1 MTETLTDR
9 DRAKA
14 DRRDALLEAAAHLF
28 AEHGYA
34 GVTLDDLGAAA
45 GVRGPAVYRH
55 FPGKAAVLAAVLRDA
70 SAGLLEGGRA
80 TVADAADEAS
90 ALRDLI
96 RFHVDFALANADVIR
111 VQDRELAS
119 LPDAD
124 AHEVRRLQR
133 EYVELWVGVLARL
146 RPDRAEPELRIRA
159 HAAFGLINSTPHSA
173 RAHGRRPADDVVRR
187 ILEDMAWSSLVS

>member
-28 AEHGYA
+28 AERGYA
-34 GVTLDDLGAAA
+34 GVTLEDLGAAV

-70 SAGLLEGGRA
+70 SAGLLDGGRA
-80 TVADAADEAS
+80 TVTHAADEAT
-90 ALRDLI
+90 ALHDLI
-96 RFHVDFALANADVIR
+96 SFHVDFALANADVIR

-159 HAAFGLINSTPHSA
+159 HAAFGLVNSTPHSA

-187 ILEDMAWSSLVS
+187 ILEDMAWSSLAS